1 MCGIAGCYQQPDG
14 YKLADIMTDRIAHRG
29 PDAGGVWTHE
39 DDRVSV
45 NLGHRRLSIIDLSAA
60 ADQPMIKD
68 NLVMVYN
75 GELYNYKELR
85 QELAG
90 RGVRFVT
97 NSDTEVV
104 VEAWR
109 CWGPGALRKFR
120 GMFAFALADTQTGE
134 LFLARDPLGIK
145 PLFYLPRGDGALF
158 ASELKALTAAV
169 GPELRIEPGA
179 LVASMLYY
187 WVPEQFC
194 AIEGVRKLPAGSWA
208 RLRPDG
214 HLQVEQYWSVADV
227 ARDAAARP
235 RARPWPGHRGV
246 GRRPPGRRRAGVQL
260 PVRRPGLEH
269 HHRAGAPRRP
279 GDRRLHDHLPARG
292 PAAGGHARR
301 RGLRPQGRGAVRRE
315 AARDRDLAGHRRPA
329 APDGG
334 RAGRADRRPGR
345 DQHAADV
352 PGGPRTRGQGDP
364 VRHGRRR
371 AVRRLPQATGLP
383 DGQPLRPA
391 ARPGPGGRAIR
402 GRPGPGQRRRPR
414 AALRAL
420 GQALPDLRRTP
431 RGTPVPAQLHAV
443 RPGRPGRAA
452 EPGPAR
458 PGGPGGRRA
467 PRDLHRQRP
476 GRRDQPDVPGRRAA
490 VPARPQPVLHRPVQH
505 GGLGRGP
512 RAVRGPGGGPG
523 GVRHPGPGQD
533 PQPAGQ
539 AGPQAG
545 RGAVAPA
552 RDRLPSQGLL
562 QRPAPGLGPQR
573 PAGRHQRHARPRRAH
588 RVRDDPARRAEPPD
602 RRRAGGPRGQR
613 QADMAAAVA
622 WSCGTAT
629 CGPWAWRHDRTRTP

>member
-39 DDRVSV
+39 DDQVSV

-75 GELYNYKELR
+75 GELYNYKEIR

-214 HLQVEQYWSVADV
+214 HLHVEHYWQVADV
-227 ARDAAARP
+227 ARDAAAGPAPDLGRVIEESVAAHLVADVPVSSFLSGGLDSSIVTVLAHRAAQEIDAYTITFRP
-235 RARPWPGHRGV
+235 EDQRLEAMPDDAVYARKVAAQFGVKLHEIEISPDIVDLLPRMVDALDEPIGDPAAINTLLMCQAARERGV
-246 GRRPPGRRRAGVQL
+246 KVILSGMGADELFGGYRKHLACLMASRYGRLPALPRAGVRFAVE
-260 PVRRPGLEH
+260 PD
-269 HHRAGAPRRP
+269 AG
-279 GDRRLHDHLPARG
+279 
-292 PAAGGHARR
+292 
-301 RGLRPQGRGAVRRE
+301 E
-315 AARDRDLAGHRRPA
+315 HRRP
-329 APDGG
+329 
-334 RAGRADRRPGR
+334 
-345 DQHAADV
+345 
-352 PGGPRTRGQGDP
+352 RT
-364 VRHGRRR
+364 
-371 AVRRLPQATGLP
+371 
-383 DGQPLRPA
+383 
-391 ARPGPGGRAIR
+391 
-402 GRPGPGQRRRPR
+402 
-414 AALRAL
+414 ALRAL

-476 GRRDQPDVPGRRAA
+476 GRRDQPDVPGGRAA

-505 GGLGRGP
+505 GGLGRGS
-512 RAVRGPGGGPG
+512 RTVRGPGGGSG

-533 PQPAGQ
+533 PQPPGQ
-539 AGPQAG
+539 ARPQAG
-545 RGAVAPA
+545 RGAMAPA

-562 QRPAPGLGPQR
+562 QCPAPGLGAQR
-573 PAGRHQRHARPRRAH
+573 PAGRHQRHARPRRTH
-588 RVRDDPARRAEPPD
+588 RVRDDP
-602 RRRAGGPRGQR
+602 PRPR
-613 QADMAAAVA
+613 
-622 WSCGTAT
+622 
-629 CGPWAWRHDRTRTP
+629 